1 MSNRNGVWSLSAHLQ
16 AIGDTN
22 WLMPPGVPTSVS
34 ATAGDTQATVT
45 FTAPTFAG
53 VPGTITGF
61 KVTSSE
67 GETATGSS
75 SPITVTGLTNGTA
88 HTFTV
93 QAQNSTGFSGASA
106 ASGSVTPALPERAF
120 YMGGV
125 LSVSP
130 DYSDEIDVFTITSTG
145 NASDWGN
152 LTSGQDFS
160 SGCGNTTRGINFVGR
175 TNGSTTNSIDYFS
188 TASSGNAS
196 DFGDDTVTANDF
208 GSLSNDT
215 RGIAAGGSGDIDNI
229 RYITIGSTGNATD
242 FGDLAQARLAFKGG
256 SASSTRGVFGGGF
269 NSGSSALYNLT
280 VIDYITIGSTGNA
293 SSFGDLTVGRNGVGS
308 SSSSTRGLFF
318 GGSSTNVIDYI
329 TIASTGN
336 ATDFGD
342 LPNTNQSLGAAAA
355 GTTRCLYGGT
365 TNNAGNVAYVTI
377 ASTGNASDFGDLQLT
392 GGTSFKRACGACSN
406 AHGGL

>member
-34 ATAGDTQATVT
+34 AAAGDTQATVT

-61 KVTSSE
+61 KVTSSA

-75 SPITVTGLTNGTA
+75 SPITVSSLSNGTA
-88 HTFTV
+88 YTFTV
-93 QAQNSTGFSGASA
+93 QAQNATGFGGSSS

-120 YMGGV
+120 YMGGTI
-125 LSVSP
+125 SVSP
-130 DYSDEIDVFTITSTG
+130 DYIDEIDVFTITSTG

-175 TNGSTTNSIDYFS
+175 TNGNNSNSIDYFS

-196 DFGDDTVTANDF
+196 DFGDDTVTANDY
-208 GSLSNDT
+208 GTVSNDT
-215 RGIAAGGSGDIDNI
+215 RGIAAGGSGDLNNI

-242 FGDLAQARLAFKGG
+242 FGDLTIARLAYKGG

-269 NSGSSALYNLT
+269 NSGSSSLYNLNT
-280 VIDYITIGSTGNA
+280 IDYVTIGSTGNA
-293 SSFGDLTVGRNGVGS
+293 TDFGDLTVGRNGVGS

-318 GGSSTNVIDYI
+318 GGNGNNTIDYI
-329 TIASTGN
+329 TIASTGD

-342 LPNTNQSLGAAAA
+342 LPNNSQNSGAAAA

-365 TNNAGNVAYVTI
+365 TNNAGNVSYVTI

-392 GGTSFKRACGACSN
+392 GGTSFKRACSACSN
-406 AHGGL
+406 SHGGL